1 VIAGTID
8 EAVAMSPRL
17 AYLLRRLAQIPLVLL
32 VVTLSVFALIHV
44 TPGDPIQ
51 IMLGM
56 QTSPEA
62 VAALQKRYHFDRSLP
77 EQYLLWVTA
86 ALRGDLGSSIRQNQ
100 PVAQMIAERF
110 PISLRL
116 SVAAM
121 LLALVA
127 AIPAGILSAV
137 RPNTW
142 IDYLLTGLSIGG
154 LSIPNFTLAL
164 LLIYTFAVK
173 LDWFPITGIGSFT
186 RAGGT
191 LWSALGPFVL
201 PAVALGAQQ
210 TAILT
215 RLLRASLL
223 EVLSQDYIRTGYAK
237 GLSGRSVVLVHALRN
252 ALLPLVT
259 MIAIQFGYLIGIT
272 ITIEFIFA
280 IPGMG
285 SALLDAVLNRD
296 LPVIQGVTLLIA
308 LVFIVTNLVADLAYS
323 ILDPRIS
330 YS

>member
-1 VIAGTID
+1 
-8 EAVAMSPRL
+8 
-17 AYLLRRLAQIPLVLL
+17 
-32 VVTLSVFALIHV
+32 
-44 TPGDPIQ
+44 
-51 IMLGM
+51 
-56 QTSPEA
+56 
-62 VAALQKRYHFDRSLP
+62 
-77 EQYLLWVTA
+77 VTA
-86 ALRGDLGSSIRQNQ
+86 VLRGDLGSSIRQNQ

-110 PISLRL
+110 PISFRL
-116 SVAAM
+116 SVAAI

-137 RPNTW
+137 RRNTW
-142 IDYLLTGLSIGG
+142 VDYLLTGLSIGG

-164 LLIYTFAVK
+164 LLIYAFAVK

-186 RAGGT
+186 RSGGT
-191 LWSALGPFVL
+191 LWGALGPFVL

-215 RLLRASLL
+215 RLLRSSLL
-223 EVLSQDYIRTGYAK
+223 EVLGQDYIRTGYAK
-237 GLSGRSVVLVHALRN
+237 GLSGRSVVLIHAVRN
-252 ALLPLVT
+252 ALIPLVT
-259 MIAIQFGYLIGIT
+259 MTAIQFGYLIGIT

-296 LPVIQGVTLLIA
+296 LPVIQGFTLFIA
-308 LVFIVTNLVADLAYS
+308 LVFIMTNLVADLAYTV
-323 ILDPRIS
+323 LDPRIS